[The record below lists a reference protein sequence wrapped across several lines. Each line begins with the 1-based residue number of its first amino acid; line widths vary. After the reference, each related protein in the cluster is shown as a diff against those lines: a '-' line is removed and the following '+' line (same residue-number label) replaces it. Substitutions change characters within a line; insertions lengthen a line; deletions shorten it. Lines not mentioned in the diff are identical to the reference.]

1 MNREFVLSA
10 ALLLTLSA
18 CSKDSSRPA
27 ATQVTAASTS
37 QPTRGVV
44 RFQNGVGSFQQCGST
59 QALPMASSGEEY
71 AFLKDR
77 SQSVPGA
84 SQGAVV
90 TVAGHLENQNGVQ
103 VFVVDRV
110 DRIAA
115 GAGITCDSP

>member
-18 CSKDSSRPA
+18 CSKDAQRPA
-27 ATQVTAASTS
+27 TTQVTAASTS
-37 QPTRGVV
+37 QASRGVV
-44 RFQNGVGSFQQCGST
+44 RFQNGVGSYQQCGAA
-59 QALPMASSGEEY
+59 QALPIAPSGEEY

-84 SQGAVV
+84 SQGAVA
-90 TVAGHLENQNGVQ
+90 TVAGHVENQNGVQ

-115 GAGITCDSP
+115 GAGVSCDSP